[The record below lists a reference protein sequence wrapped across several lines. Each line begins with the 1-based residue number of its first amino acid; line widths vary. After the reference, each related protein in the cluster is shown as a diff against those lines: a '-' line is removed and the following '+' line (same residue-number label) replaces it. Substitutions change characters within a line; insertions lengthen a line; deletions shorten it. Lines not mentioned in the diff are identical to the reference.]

1 MKNEF
6 VPYDIALA
14 MKELGFKKKCF
25 KFYWADE
32 VLYAGV
38 GEFKNKETDLSDE
51 KVSAPLYQQ
60 AFRWFREE
68 HELEACVS
76 CFYNDKLDI
85 PYEKRKYH
93 AFIIR
98 KGITSKN
105 KYKTYEEAE
114 LACLRKIIEIVKE
127 KQDGHN

>member
-60 AFRWFREE
+60 ALNFLYLASDGKINISINGKETNEERDKKFRQAIEDLRN
-68 HELEACVS
+68 LQ
-76 CFYNDKLDI
+76 N
-85 PYEKRKYH
+85 
-93 AFIIR
+93 
-98 KGITSKN
+98 N
-105 KYKTYEEAE
+105 KP
-114 LACLRKIIEIVKE
+114 
-127 KQDGHN
+127 